1 MISFLKIAPAAVL
14 GAAALAAAPAGAA
27 EGPPAHAKA
36 HKVASSEYDFRTQPR
51 GKACPPGLAKKN
63 NGCLPPGQAKKMYDV
78 GYRFDRSFDGYT
90 AYDRIPYDL
99 RRRYD
104 LDRNGRYVYDDNYIY
119 RVDPT
124 TLIVR
129 EVLRAIF

>member
-1 MISFLKIAPAAVL
+1 MKQIAFLAL
-14 GAAALAAAPAGAA
+14 GLAAFAASPADAQ
-27 EGPPAHAKA
+27 PAHAKGGK
-36 HKVASSEYDFRTQPR
+36 HKNHATMGYAQP
-51 GKACPPGLAKKN
+51 GCPPGLAKKN
-63 NGCLPPGQAKKMYDV
+63 NGCLPPGQAKKMYEQ
-78 GYRFDRSFDGYT
+78 GYRFSQGYDQWT
-90 AYDRIPYDL
+90 PYERIPYDV

-104 LDRNGRYVYDDNYIY
+104 LDPRSRYVYDNNYVY